1 MPRVAQFRI
10 AAVADLYR
18 QLIYAPAAARRR
30 HMEAAERLTAEIDPA
45 RVYPRDFVM
54 FRVTGY
60 RPEGAE
66 HQGLVGEAL
75 AGDLTEFV
83 ARLSRSLD
91 LPAQEQER
99 AAVTFEDAAAGLGVC
114 ARTLQRYRR
123 QGLACH
129 YVVFPDGI
137 KRLAVYRD
145 VLDRFLESHAEQV
158 RRAAGFSRI
167 DPATA
172 DAIAAEAESA
182 PHAGSSRAAAARRLA
197 PRYGRSPEALR
208 MLLLR
213 RDRDRGESAP
223 GAIRSRDLR
232 AIWRAAREGES
243 AADLARRFGKALPSI
258 HRSLNRARR
267 ALLLRLALG
276 AAETAALD
284 DGAAAALLDDP
295 QVCRGLPLPV
305 AEVDGLA
312 FIESLRSASSHDPG
326 AEARIAGAFNLLKA
340 RAGRAIPEL
349 PAYPTSAALDEIET
363 ALRWSALLKRR
374 LVTWALPAAL
384 GAAEQ
389 FLGRRLD
396 QLPAEAMLAMLRR
409 AVQVASA
416 SVEAADPQRR
426 RLSQRC
432 AYAMSRALAA
442 GPRPASGR
450 AATRHRPGSVVM
462 VRPFER
468 LCPWQRWLDLT
479 AAQRARVEHLDGS
492 LQRLVSRRFGLQGHR
507 PLSLAQI
514 AAETGRTP
522 AAVARLIAGALVRL
536 R

>member
-30 HMEAAERLTAEIDPA
+30 HMEAAERLAAEIDPA

-66 HQGLVGEAL
+66 HPGLVGEAL

-91 LPAQEQER
+91 LPAREPER

-114 ARTLQRYRR
+114 TRTLRRYRR
-123 QGLACH
+123 QGLTCH

-137 KRLAVYRD
+137 KRLGVYRD
-145 VLDRFLESHAEQV
+145 VLDRFLQGHGEQV

-172 DAIAAEAESA
+172 DAIAAEAASA
-182 PHAGSSRAAAARRLA
+182 PHASSSRAAAARRLA
-197 PRYGRSPEALR
+197 PRYRRSPEALR

-213 RDRDRGESAP
+213 RDRERGESAP

-232 AIWRAAREGES
+232 AIWRAAREGEGT
-243 AADLARRFGKALPSI
+243 ADLARRFGKALPSI

-276 AAETAALD
+276 AAELD
-284 DGAAAALLDDP
+284 DSAAAALLDDP

-305 AEVDGLA
+305 ADVDGLA
-312 FIESLRSASSHDPG
+312 FIESLRSASPHDPG
-326 AEARIAGAFNLLKA
+326 AEARIAAAFNLLKA
-340 RAGRAIPEL
+340 RAARAIPEL

-363 ALRWSALLKRR
+363 ALRWAALLKRR

-384 GAAEQ
+384 GAVEQ

-396 QLPAEAMLAMLRR
+396 QLPAEAMLATLRR
-409 AVQVASA
+409 AVQVASE
-416 SVEAADPQRR
+416 SVEAVDPQRR

-442 GPRPASGR
+442 GPRHAAGR
-450 AATRHRPGSVVM
+450 ASTRHRPGSVVL

-479 AAQRARVEHLDGS
+479 AAQRARVERLDAP
-492 LQRLVSRRFGLQGHR
+492 LQRLVSRRFGLQGER
-507 PLSLAQI
+507 PLTIANI
-514 AAETGRTP
+514 AAGSGRTP
-522 AAVARLIAGALVRL
+522 AAVARLIARAIAELHR
-536 R
+536 